1 MALSGNGVLSVSMVP
16 GRAHVTSEHV
26 HGRGRNGKRETPPD
40 QDDKSTDPPTPTT
53 PEANQASLTSFELDF
68 M

>member
-1 MALSGNGVLSVSMVP
+1 MVP

-26 HGRGRNGKRETPPD
+26 RGRGRNGKRETPPD